1 MTDVGYARVSTADQN
16 PQLQLNALEQ
26 AGCDVI
32 FEERVSGVSKKRP
45 VRDQVLDMVKPGD
58 RITVWA
64 LDRWGRSTSEVLD
77 ILKDLESRDVA
88 FRCLLQPVDTRTSMG
103 KMFIGFLAVMAEF
116 ERSLLQERVRA
127 GKQRMMAEGQH
138 PGGRALF
145 GFEDDHMTVIE
156 EQAAL
161 LREAVQRL
169 DQGLTLSNVVDDWN
183 ARGLRPGNATHW
195 RVTHLRRILLNERVI
210 PIIGQKDYDR
220 LQRLF
225 GNPERRRGG
234 RPAEHILSGIL
245 VCGRCGRPMYGTYRT
260 RRDGSREDTYRC
272 EAGKG
277 SGGRHTGCGRVSV
290 ARSRADEWAREAF
303 ISVIVSP
310 AFATALSQRQAEVLA
325 GDITAAEL
333 DEYRAEIIELEQ
345 VLGTRFG
352 TDDMRKRHGQLQKL
366 VRDATA
372 RLLQRPDLQA
382 LIDLPKSEEALRR
395 AWDRWSVAER
405 RQWLKRVLDR
415 IEVKPAVAR
424 GPGSS
429 VAERL
434 DPVWKT

>member
-1 MTDVGYARVSTADQN
+1 
-16 PQLQLNALEQ
+16 
-26 AGCDVI
+26 
-32 FEERVSGVSKKRP
+32 
-45 VRDQVLDMVKPGD
+45 
-58 RITVWA
+58 
-64 LDRWGRSTSEVLD
+64 
-77 ILKDLESRDVA
+77 
-88 FRCLLQPVDTRTSMG
+88 
-103 KMFIGFLAVMAEF
+103 
-116 ERSLLQERVRA
+116 
-127 GKQRMMAEGQH
+127 
-138 PGGRALF
+138 
-145 GFEDDHMTVIE
+145 
-156 EQAAL
+156 
-161 LREAVQRL
+161 
-169 DQGLTLSNVVDDWN
+169 
-183 ARGLRPGNATHW
+183 
-195 RVTHLRRILLNERVI
+195 VI

-372 RLLQRPDLQA
+372 RLLQQPELQA
-382 LIDLPKSEEALRR
+382 LLDLPKSEDKLRER
-395 AWDRWSVAER
+395 WQAWTIAER
-405 RQWLKRVLDR
+405 RTWIKRVMEA
-415 IEVKPAVAR
+415 IVVKPATAR
-424 GPGSS
+424 GRASDVESRMGP
-429 VAERL
+429 R
-434 DPVWKT
+434 WKL